1 MNPRIYA
8 KDDIIEKFH
17 IPGGDG
23 YSEFWRRDK
32 SPIEV
37 LELSKLL
44 VSLRKVSSHIGRNV
58 GTVVWTGMDF
68 KDGIALDPTPIMG
81 KYPISA
87 SKTDIMVGKTI
98 RYSYEKT
105 EWSERFKQLLLSQLD
120 LPDNYVYK
128 FNLFF
133 NMCEKVYVDCLSNSS
148 VLGYYT
154 EKARFW
160 EIKEKRKTFIQPP
173 TDIELYH
180 IWWDMAADRKG
191 VKYKEEYVDRSVG
204 GIIERTS
211 LEKFYKKP
219 IRLLNSIVDKLRY
232 ECPRIAGVSERG
244 AFRQELYLSVWPGI
258 LEKIKFWPTDRADPF
273 LLSDKYEEDI
283 ARDDK
288 KKKAVKATLISYA
301 DTIEKAIRR
310 KNVDYT
316 EKVRSNVKNADDVV
330 RIEGNDIMM
339 RSRNKVDKRL
349 LHNLQFILKSV
360 AQRKTFYNRGLK
372 SGKIDRRRLY
382 RAPTT
387 GTVFHHKKDRF
398 ELVNNVVLLLD
409 ATGSMAEPNKW
420 NQSEILIQTLFSAL
434 INYNP
439 NARLFAYNEV
449 KNVCRLTE
457 LYMYGNFYTVLP
469 HGQTA
474 SGEAIIATALK
485 LKSGQKKPF
494 LIHITDGASNWGCGV
509 SDAIKYCAK
518 QRINLLTVGV
528 GCGPGAKDALKR
540 EYGDLL
546 QFLDK
551 NDDLPH
557 LFRRLLNYSKWK

>member
-1 MNPRIYA
+1 MNIRAGDRMNPRIYA
-8 KDDIIEKFH
+8 KNDIIEKFH

-154 EKARFW
+154 EKARLW

-191 VKYKEEYVDRSVG
+191 VKYKKEYVDRSVG

-310 KNVDYT
+310 KNADYT

-349 LHNLQFILKSV
+349 LHNLQFILKSI
-360 AQRKTFYNRGLK
+360 G
-372 SGKIDRRRLY
+372 
-382 RAPTT
+382 
-387 GTVFHHKKDRF
+387 
-398 ELVNNVVLLLD
+398 
-409 ATGSMAEPNKW
+409 
-420 NQSEILIQTLFSAL
+420 
-434 INYNP
+434 
-439 NARLFAYNEV
+439 
-449 KNVCRLTE
+449 
-457 LYMYGNFYTVLP
+457 
-469 HGQTA
+469 
-474 SGEAIIATALK
+474 
-485 LKSGQKKPF
+485 
-494 LIHITDGASNWGCGV
+494 
-509 SDAIKYCAK
+509 
-518 QRINLLTVGV
+518 
-528 GCGPGAKDALKR
+528 
-540 EYGDLL
+540 
-546 QFLDK
+546 
-551 NDDLPH
+551 
-557 LFRRLLNYSKWK
+557 